1 MTDVHGLDEIMGV
14 VRWSMAIN
22 STYLIRHGPVL
33 GGFFCTGL
41 LHLAK
46 FFGGFAIRLTLS
58 KHTQIVYMKALL
70 NTTYTEE
77 CSRAP

>member
-1 MTDVHGLDEIMGV
+1 MLFVELLQSGDFWHH
-14 VRWSMAIN
+14 RS
-22 STYLIRHGPVL
+22 RHGPAL

-46 FFGGFAIRLTLS
+46 LFGGFAIRLTLS

-70 NTTYTEE
+70 NSTYTEE
-77 CSRAP
+77 CSGAP